1 MIKSLS
7 IQNFQSHE
15 NSTIE
20 FSTGVNIIVG
30 NSDSGKTAIIRAL
43 RWIIWNRPSGDAIRS
58 NWGNGTSVKLVTEE
72 GNIFRSK
79 DKHDTYIFTTNE
91 KKSIEFKAFGTSVPE
106 EINRF
111 LNINE
116 INVQS
121 QLDAPF
127 LLSETP
133 GAVASH
139 FNKVAKLD
147 KIDTATQ
154 NINSWI
160 RELTSDIKYEE
171 GQEKSLQ
178 EEVKKFEYLEKF
190 EIDIEVL
197 EEQEKQ
203 FRQLCNS
210 KDKLE
215 TILNSYQI
223 NGETI
228 LEYQE
233 TIELEKPVNSILN
246 LYNERAE
253 LDLKEVKL
261 DKLVSQ
267 LKELQTEIYEQNELI
282 LLEKP
287 VNSILNLYNEKKEAE
302 LQHEKLFKAI
312 TQLNN
317 IKMRLENTNEKY
329 NTLKDEFEEAM
340 PAGSVCPLC
349 NQIIKK

>member
-7 IQNFQSHE
+7 IQNFQSHH
-15 NSTIE
+15 NSYLE
-20 FSTGVNIIVG
+20 FDKGVNIIVG
-30 NSDSGKTAIIRAL
+30 SSDSGKTAIIRSIKKL
-43 RWIIWNRPSGDAIRS
+43 TTNKPLGDEMMS
-58 NWGNGTSVKLVTEE
+58 YWGGKLELEMFTDDAHVVYK
-72 GNIFRSK
+72 K
-79 DKHDTYIFTTNE
+79 DKEAEYILGDTH
-91 KKSIEFKAFGTSVPE
+91 FKAFKTDVPE
-106 EINRF
+106 EITQVLNMS
-111 LNINE
+111 NINM
-116 INVQS
+116 QY
-121 QLDAPF
+121 QLDQPF
-127 LLSETP
+127 LLNNSP
-133 GAVASH
+133 GEVASF

-317 IKMRLENTNEKY
+317 IKMRLENANEKY
-329 NTLKDEFEEAM
+329 NALKDEFEEVM
-340 PAGSVCPLC
+340 PTGSICPLC
-349 NQIIKK
+349 NQVIKK